1 MWQSVSV
8 GVLFY
13 VMSLSIGKA
22 SLPFAHRLV
31 GDVEPLR
38 QLLLGEI
45 LFLAELG
52 HKAAELDV
60 VQENR
65 PFHSLLS

>member
-22 SLPFAHRLV
+22 RLPLAHRLV
-31 GDVEPLR
+31 GDMEPLR

-60 VQENR
+60 VQGNR
-65 PFHSLLS
+65 SFHSLLS